1 MASSSVSSKGQ
12 VTIPLSVRERL
23 GLREGD
29 RVEFVVE
36 SGKVILRPA
45 REMADPFAEY
55 VGVLPAFGSRDEV
68 VGWVRELRDNETED
82 ENGN

>member
-36 SGKVILRPA
+36 DGKTVLRPA
-45 REMADPFAEY
+45 RETADPFAEY
-55 VGVLPAFGSRDEV
+55 VGALPAFGSRDEV
-68 VGWVRELRDNETED
+68 VQWVRELRDDED
-82 ENGN
+82 GE